1 MQITVNPVYLIS
13 GKKINASTSRL
24 FQKNMTSLADI
35 AVLFVDDEVEILS
48 ALKSCFRRE
57 PYVKL
62 FAESAE
68 QALALLEE
76 SNGKAPVVVIASDIH
91 MPDINGIELIRRVK
105 SRFPDTICMLVSGA
119 HNMHE
124 LVKEVCPGH
133 IFTTL
138 TKPIDV
144 PVLKKAIID
153 AIDCY
158 QNNKTCTR

>member
-1 MQITVNPVYLIS
+1 MRN
-13 GKKINASTSRL
+13 
-24 FQKNMTSLADI
+24 LADI

-68 QALALLEE
+68 QALNLLEE
-76 SNGKAPVVVIASDIH
+76 SNSNAPVVVIASDIH
-91 MPDINGIELIRRVK
+91 MPGVNGIELVRRVK
-105 SRFPDTICMLVSGA
+105 IRFPDTICMLVSGA
-119 HNMHE
+119 NNVHE
-124 LVKEVCPGH
+124 LVKEVGASH
-133 IFTTL
+133 IYTTL

-144 PVLKKAIID
+144 PVFKKTIID

-158 QNNKTCTR
+158 HNTKTGTR

>member
-1 MQITVNPVYLIS
+1 MI
-13 GKKINASTSRL
+13 
-24 FQKNMTSLADI
+24 SLADI
-35 AVLFVDDEVEILS
+35 AVLFVDDEVEILC

-68 QALALLEE
+68 QALLLLEE
-76 SNGKAPVVVIASDIH
+76 SNCKAPVVVIASDIN
-91 MPDINGIELIRRVK
+91 MPGVNGIELIQRVK
-105 SRFPDTICMLVSGA
+105 SRFPDTICMLVFGT
-119 HNMHE
+119 NNINE
-124 LVKEVCPGH
+124 LVKKVDPGH

-144 PVLKKAIID
+144 PVFKKTIID

-158 QNNKTCTR
+158 HNTKTGTR

>member
-1 MQITVNPVYLIS
+1 MI
-13 GKKINASTSRL
+13 
-24 FQKNMTSLADI
+24 SLADI

-68 QALALLEE
+68 QALVLLEE
-76 SNGKAPVVVIASDIH
+76 GNGKAPLVVVVASDIH
-91 MPDINGIELIRRVK
+91 MPGINGIELIKRVK

-119 HNMHE
+119 NNMHE
-124 LVKEVCPGH
+124 LVKEVCTDH
-133 IFTTL
+133 IFTTI

-144 PVLKKAIID
+144 PVFKKTIND

-158 QNNKTCTR
+158 HNAKTGTR

>member
-1 MQITVNPVYLIS
+1 MI
-13 GKKINASTSRL
+13 
-24 FQKNMTSLADI
+24 SLADI

-68 QALALLEE
+68 QALTLLEE
-76 SNGKAPVVVIASDIH
+76 SNRMVPVVVVASDIH
-91 MPDINGIELIRRVK
+91 MPGINGIELIQRVK

-119 HNMHE
+119 NNMHE
-124 LVKEVCPGH
+124 LVKEVDPGH

-144 PVLKKAIID
+144 PVFKKTIID

-158 QNNKTCTR
+158 HNAKTGTR

>member
-1 MQITVNPVYLIS
+1 MIS
-13 GKKINASTSRL
+13 LS
-24 FQKNMTSLADI
+24 DI
-35 AVLFVDDEVEILS
+35 AVLFVDDEVEILC

-76 SNGKAPVVVIASDIH
+76 SSCKAPVVVIASDIH
-91 MPDINGIELIRRVK
+91 MPGVNGIELIQREKTRL
-105 SRFPDTICMLVSGA
+105 PDTICMFVSGA

-124 LVKEVCPGH
+124 LVKQVDPGH
-133 IFTTL
+133 VFSTL
-138 TKPIDV
+138 SKPIDV
-144 PVLKKAIID
+144 PVFKKTIID

-158 QNNKTCTR
+158 HNAKTGTR

>member
-1 MQITVNPVYLIS
+1 MIS
-13 GKKINASTSRL
+13 LS
-24 FQKNMTSLADI
+24 DI
-35 AVLFVDDEVEILS
+35 AVLFVDDEVEILC

-76 SNGKAPVVVIASDIH
+76 SSCKAPVVVIASDIH
-91 MPDINGIELIRRVK
+91 MPGVNGIELIQRVK

-119 HNMHE
+119 NNMHE
-124 LVKEVCPGH
+124 LVKQVDPGH
-133 IFTTL
+133 VFSTL
-138 TKPIDV
+138 SKPIDV
-144 PVLKKAIID
+144 PVFKKTIID

-158 QNNKTCTR
+158 HNAKTGTR